1 MSLDRDP
8 HRSPQTLLEVRNLHT
23 WFRADGETVRAVDGV
38 SFHIDAGETF
48 CLVGESGSG
57 KSVSALSVI
66 GLLPADLT
74 ERCDGEILFR
84 LDPQAGAAPRDLL
97 RLPEEE
103 LMQVRGGHIAMI
115 FQEPMTSL
123 NPVFTVGDQ
132 IVEAIRLAR
141 PGVGY
146 EEAQRQAIEAL
157 AEVRIEHPEL
167 RVDEYPHRLSG
178 GQRQR
183 VMIAMAIACR
193 PELLIADEPTT
204 ALDVTV
210 QAEILDLMQ
219 ELKRR
224 RGMSLFFIT
233 HDFGVVAQ
241 IADRVAVMREG
252 RIVETGSLEDVL
264 ERPAHEYTRQL
275 LAAVPENLARTS
287 RRHSA
292 GSAKAPGIA
301 GVPPASGPQ
310 AHNVRGGPVAHDGSC
325 GRDARDPGKTTR
337 PQENRAFQG
346 MTASLPGLVR
356 LEGLEVHFPIRQGVL
371 KRTVGHVRAV
381 DGVDLRIERGQ
392 ILALV
397 GESGCGKTTLG
408 RAVLRLVEPTAGQ
421 VHFDGRELTGLG
433 RRDMRPMRRRLQFV
447 FQDPASSLNPRL
459 TVATALTEPMA
470 AHGIG
475 DNLEER
481 LETAAR
487 TLDEVQLA
495 REHLWRYPHELSGG
509 QRQRIGIARA
519 LCLRPDFVVC
529 DEVTSALDVSVQ
541 AEVLQL
547 LLDLRRERA
556 LTLLFIT
563 HDIGV
568 VEYLSDTTAVMHEG
582 RSRAGSDTALQ
593 RAGAPLHPPERRC
606 RVCRRRRTGGCDC
619 HLLPVH
625 DCGRRRGCDSK
636 NRTPTPAG
644 SSAADTAAD
653 ALATNQDPRPARR
666 AAVWIAG
673 GREVPGDGDRV
684 AGGQAISYLFTIA
697 DADADAI
704 RRTAEPTSTIWT
716 GTWWCASRTNSSST
730 CSRPPAGSSTRRRG
744 T

>member
-1 MSLDRDP
+1 MNLGPGSDR
-8 HRSPQTLLEVRNLHT
+8 RAQTLLEVRNLHT
-23 WFRADGETVRAVDGV
+23 WFRTDGETVRAVDGA
-38 SFHIDAGETF
+38 SFHIETGETF

-74 ERCDGEILFR
+74 ERCDGEVLFR
-84 LDPQAGAAPRDLL
+84 LDRQAGAPPSDLL
-97 RLPEEE
+97 RLPEDE

-141 PGVGY
+141 PNLGY
-146 EEAQRQAIEAL
+146 EDAYRRAIEAL
-157 AEVRIEHPEL
+157 AEVRIERPEL

-210 QAEILDLMQ
+210 QAEILNLMQ
-219 ELKRR
+219 ELQRR

-252 RIVETGSLEDVL
+252 RIVETGPLEKVL
-264 ERPAHEYTRQL
+264 ERAEHAYTRQL

-287 RRHSA
+287 RHRPTARAASQA
-292 GSAKAPGIA
+292 
-301 GVPPASGPQ
+301 PASATGPCEARPVSSPGSGADVPA
-310 AHNVRGGPVAHDGSC
+310 AHVQ
-325 GRDARDPGKTTR
+325 
-337 PQENRAFQG
+337 PQVSHPE
-346 MTASLPGLVR
+346 LVR
-356 LEGLEVHFPIRQGVL
+356 LTRLEVHFPIRQGVL

-381 DGVDLRIERGQ
+381 DGVDLRIHRGQ

-408 RAVLRLVEPTAGQ
+408 RAILRLVEPTGGR
-421 VHFDGRELTGLG
+421 VHFDGRELTGLT
-433 RRDMRPMRRRLQFV
+433 RREMRPMRRRLQFV

-459 TVATALTEPMA
+459 TVATTLTEPMA

-475 DNLEER
+475 ENLDDR
-481 LETAAR
+481 LETAAQ
-487 TLDEVQLA
+487 TLVEVQLT

-547 LLDLRRERA
+547 LLDLRREHA

-582 RSRAGSDTALQ
+582 KIVELGPTM
-593 RAGAPLHPPERRC
+593 
-606 RVCRRRRTGGCDC
+606 RVCTAPEHPYTRR
-619 HLLPVH
+619 LI
-625 DCGRRRGCDSK
+625 
-636 NRTPTPAG
+636 
-644 SSAADTAAD
+644 
-653 ALATNQDPRPARR
+653 
-666 AAVWIAG
+666 AAVP
-673 GREVPGDGDRV
+673 RLPRV
-684 AGGQAISYLFTIA
+684 QFEGLLRV
-697 DADADAI
+697 D
-704 RRTAEPTSTIWT
+704 
-716 GTWWCASRTNSSST
+716 
-730 CSRPPAGSSTRRRG
+730 PPR
-744 T
+744 

>member
-1 MSLDRDP
+1 MNPVGESE
-8 HRSPQTLLEVRNLHT
+8 RSPETLLDVRDLHT
-23 WFRADGETVRAVDGV
+23 WFRAGGEAVRAVDGV
-38 SFHIDAGETF
+38 SFHIAPGETF

-66 GLLPADLT
+66 GLLPRDLT
-74 ERCDGEILFR
+74 ERCDGQVLFR
-84 LDPQAGAAPRDLL
+84 FDPRPDTPPRNLL

-103 LMQVRGGHIAMI
+103 LMRVRGGHIAMI

-141 PGVGY
+141 PGLGY
-146 EEAQRQAIEAL
+146 EEARRQAIEAL
-157 AEVRIEHPEL
+157 AEVRIERPEL

-193 PELLIADEPTT
+193 PKLLIADEPTT

-210 QAEILDLMQ
+210 QAEILSLMR
-219 ELKRR
+219 ELQRR

-252 RIVETGSLEDVL
+252 RIVETGALEEVL
-264 ERPAHEYTRQL
+264 ERPAHAYTRQL
-275 LAAVPENLARTS
+275 LAAVPENLARTA
-287 RRHSA
+287 RHHPA
-292 GSAKAPGIA
+292 
-301 GVPPASGPQ
+301 ASGTSRSP
-310 AHNVRGGPVAHDGSC
+310 AESP
-325 GRDARDPGKTTR
+325 P
-337 PQENRAFQG
+337 E
-346 MTASLPGLVR
+346 LLR

-381 DGVDLRIERGQ
+381 DGVNLQIYRGQ

-408 RAVLRLVEPTAGQ
+408 RAVLRLVEPTGGQ
-421 VHFDGRELTGLG
+421 VHFDGRELTGLT
-433 RRDMRPMRRRLQFV
+433 RREMRPMRSRLQFV

-459 TVATALTEPMA
+459 TVATALTEPMG

-475 DNLEER
+475 ESLDER
-481 LETAAR
+481 LETAAQI
-487 TLDEVQLA
+487 LVEVQLT
-495 REHLWRYPHELSGG
+495 RDHLWRYPHELSGG

-541 AEVLQL
+541 AEVLRM
-547 LLDLRRERA
+547 LLDLRRKRG

-568 VEYLSDTTAVMHEG
+568 VEYLSDTTAVMREG
-582 RSRAGSDTALQ
+582 KVVELGPTARVCTAPEHPYTRRLIAAVP
-593 RAGAPLHPPERRC
+593 RLPGAPPIPVFRGRGVQPGVDLTDNSALGAVVDPE
-606 RVCRRRRTGGCDC
+606 
-619 HLLPVH
+619 
-625 DCGRRRGCDSK
+625 S
-636 NRTPTPAG
+636 
-644 SSAADTAAD
+644 
-653 ALATNQDPRPARR
+653 
-666 AAVWIAG
+666 
-673 GREVPGDGDRV
+673 
-684 AGGQAISYLFTIA
+684 
-697 DADADAI
+697 
-704 RRTAEPTSTIWT
+704 
-716 GTWWCASRTNSSST
+716 
-730 CSRPPAGSSTRRRG
+730 
-744 T
+744 

>member
-1 MSLDRDP
+1 MVQAGGTPAVSGRARASGRLE
-8 HRSPQTLLEVRNLHT
+8 HRGVGASMNTGPAPSPPALLEVRDLRT
-23 WFRADGETVRAVDGV
+23 WFRAGGETVRAVDGA
-38 SFHIDAGETF
+38 SFHIAPGETF

-66 GLLPADLT
+66 GLLPRDLT
-74 ERCDGEILFR
+74 ERCDGQVLFR
-84 LDPQAGAAPRDLL
+84 LDPRPGAPPRDLL
-97 RLPEEE
+97 RLGDEA
-103 LMQVRGGHIAMI
+103 LMRVRGGHIAMI

-141 PGVGY
+141 PGLGY
-146 EEAQRQAIEAL
+146 EEARREAVQAL
-157 AEVRIEHPEL
+157 AEVRIERPEL

-210 QAEILDLMQ
+210 QAEILSLMR
-219 ELKRR
+219 ELQRR

-252 RIVETGSLEDVL
+252 RIVETGALEDML
-264 ERPAHEYTRQL
+264 GRPAHAYTRQL

-287 RRHSA
+287 RHHGA
-292 GSAKAPGIA
+292 AQPGLPET
-301 GVPPASGPQ
+301 PPTPAAQEIPR
-310 AHNVRGGPVAHDGSC
+310 AGGPIGNTDVPGNTGVSPAA
-325 GRDARDPGKTTR
+325 GRRSAITDASETPAGTTIS
-337 PQENRAFQG
+337 EA
-346 MTASLPGLVR
+346 LVR
-356 LEGLEVHFPIRQGVL
+356 IEGLEVHFPIRQGVL

-408 RAVLRLVEPTAGQ
+408 RALLRLVEPTGGQ
-421 VHFDGRELTGLG
+421 VKFDGRELTGLT
-433 RRDMRPMRRRLQFV
+433 RREMRPMRRRLQFV

-459 TVATALTEPMA
+459 TVATALTEPMT

-475 DNLEER
+475 ESLDER
-481 LETAAR
+481 LDIAAR
-487 TLDEVQLA
+487 TLVEVQLT
-495 REHLWRYPHELSGG
+495 RDHLWRYPHELSGG

-541 AEVLQL
+541 AEVLRL

-556 LTLLFIT
+556 LALLFIT

-582 RSRAGSDTALQ
+582 KIVELGPTA
-593 RAGAPLHPPERRC
+593 RVCGAPEHPYTRRLIAAVPRLPGAPPIPVFRERG
-606 RVCRRRRTGGCDC
+606 VQPGVDLTD
-619 HLLPVH
+619 
-625 DCGRRRGCDSK
+625 
-636 NRTPTPAG
+636 
-644 SSAADTAAD
+644 SSALRAVM
-653 ALATNQDPRPARR
+653 DP
-666 AAVWIAG
+666 
-673 GREVPGDGDRV
+673 
-684 AGGQAISYLFTIA
+684 
-697 DADADAI
+697 
-704 RRTAEPTSTIWT
+704 EP
-716 GTWWCASRTNSSST
+716 
-730 CSRPPAGSSTRRRG
+730 
-744 T
+744 

>member
-1 MSLDRDP
+1 MRTGHAQSAQP
-8 HRSPQTLLEVRNLHT
+8 LLEVRGLRT
-23 WFRADGETVRAVDGV
+23 WFQADGETVRAVDGA
-38 SFHIDAGETF
+38 SFRIEAGETF

-74 ERCDGEILFR
+74 ERCDGEVLFR
-84 LDPQAGAAPRDLL
+84 LDSRTGAAPRNLL
-97 RLPEEE
+97 QLPEDE
-103 LMQVRGGHIAMI
+103 LMQVRGGRIAMI

-141 PGVGY
+141 PGLGY
-146 EEAQRQAIEAL
+146 DEAYRRTIEAL
-157 AEVRIEHPEL
+157 AEVRIERPEL
-167 RVDEYPHRLSG
+167 RAEEYPHRLSG

-183 VMIAMAIACR
+183 VMIAMAIACA

-210 QAEILDLMQ
+210 QAEILSLMQ

-241 IADRVAVMREG
+241 IADRVAVMRKG
-252 RIVETGSLEDVL
+252 RIVETGTLEDVL

-275 LAAVPENLARTS
+275 LGAVPENLARTRHHGAAQT
-287 RRHSA
+287 RRPE
-292 GSAKAPGIA
+292 AP
-301 GVPPASGPQ
+301 PTPA
-310 AHNVRGGPVAHDGSC
+310 ARETLRAGGPIGST
-325 GRDARDPGKTTR
+325 GIPGSVGVSPAADRRSAIVDAGETP
-337 PQENRAFQG
+337 A
-346 MTASLPGLVR
+346 LPGTTISEALVR
-356 LEGLEVHFPIRQGVL
+356 LSGLQVHFPMRRGVL

-381 DGVDLRIERGQ
+381 DGVDLRIRRGQ

-408 RAVLRLVEPTAGQ
+408 RAILRLVEPTGGR
-421 VHFDGRELTGLG
+421 VHFDGRELTGLT
-433 RRDMRPMRRRLQFV
+433 RREMRPMRRRLQFV

-475 DNLEER
+475 VNLEDR

-487 TLDEVQLA
+487 TLVEVQLA

-541 AEVLQL
+541 ADVLQL
-547 LLDLRRERA
+547 LLDLRREHA

-582 RSRAGSDTALQ
+582 RIVELGPT
-593 RAGAPLHPPERRC
+593 E
-606 RVCRRRRTGGCDC
+606 RVCTAPEHPYTRR
-619 HLLPVH
+619 LI
-625 DCGRRRGCDSK
+625 
-636 NRTPTPAG
+636 
-644 SSAADTAAD
+644 
-653 ALATNQDPRPARR
+653 
-666 AAVWIAG
+666 AAVP
-673 GREVPGDGDRV
+673 RLPRVRFDG
-684 AGGQAISYLFTIA
+684 
-697 DADADAI
+697 
-704 RRTAEPTSTIWT
+704 P
-716 GTWWCASRTNSSST
+716 SST
-730 CSRPPAGSSTRRRG
+730 VSPR
-744 T
+744 